1 MNKNSIKVNN
11 LSKNITTYYNNNN
24 NSFTSQLPSN
34 NNNIN
39 KKNNELLLKE
49 TRQNE
54 QLLTINEK
62 EKLLYTRSRML
73 QIAQERNV
81 YKKKIIYTLI
91 FVILAILI
99 LTCVLY
105 VMKKK
110 TLPKMNVNKPSMNTT
125 VKI

>member
-1 MNKNSIKVNN
+1 MSPNTRKVNN
-11 LSKNITTYYNNNN
+11 LSKNIINYINSN
-24 NSFTSQLPSN
+24 NSSF
-34 NNNIN
+34 IN
-39 KKNNELLLKE
+39 KLPNNDTSITAKNVELLLKE
-49 TRQNE
+49 SRQNE

-91 FVILAILI
+91 FVILSILI

-110 TLPKMNVNKPSMNTT
+110 GSSAPKPSMNRNI
-125 VKI
+125 KI

>member
-1 MNKNSIKVNN
+1 MNQNSIKVNN
-11 LSKNITTYYNNNN
+11 LSKNITTYYNSNN

-110 TLPKMNVNKPSMNTT
+110 RLPKMNVAKPSMNTT